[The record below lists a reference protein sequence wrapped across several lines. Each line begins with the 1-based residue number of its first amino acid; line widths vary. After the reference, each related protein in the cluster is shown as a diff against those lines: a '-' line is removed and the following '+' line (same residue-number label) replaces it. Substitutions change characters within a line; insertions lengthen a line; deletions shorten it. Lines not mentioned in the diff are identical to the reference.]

1 MEESDGRFEEA
12 LEVIVK
18 AWTSD
23 APWSHR
29 GKYWQFDNV
38 VVEPPTAQKP
48 HPPFWMGA
56 GHPESIARVAE
67 RGHHLLL
74 DQFAPIEQTGERIA
88 IFKHEVEARGR
99 IFDPM
104 TVAVTRSVH
113 VVMTAAEKEKAVE
126 VRMDARRRTER
137 LAQRPDGQNKASIMS
152 YAMTPEAAEE
162 SALYGTPDEIIAK
175 IQTLERLGA
184 RYVLLN
190 SAGGPETLRRFARDV
205 MPVFAREPLLD
216 TVGGTALSE
225 PTQID
230 DAGGPSMSM
239 VYRSLGYVP
248 L

>member
-1 MEESDGRFEEA
+1 LPGRAHYDSDITIRFGLFGSAQARLGGPDVDSGAGFREFVEN
-12 LEVIVK
+12 
-18 AWTSD
+18 
-23 APWSHR
+23 
-29 GKYWQFDNV
+29 NV
-38 VVEPPTAQKP
+38 V
-48 HPPFWMGA
+48 
-56 GHPESIARVAE
+56 
-67 RGHHLLL
+67 L
-74 DQFAPIEQTGERIA
+74 DQYASVAQIRERIA
-88 IFKHEVEARGR
+88 IFKREVKARGR

-126 VRMDARRRTER
+126 VRMAARRRTER

-190 SAGGPETLRRFARDV
+190 SAGGPETLRRFAREV

-216 TVGGTALSE
+216 TVG
-225 PTQID
+225 
-230 DAGGPSMSM
+230 
-239 VYRSLGYVP
+239 
-248 L
+248 